1 MKWVCKV
8 CGYEHEGDTPPD
20 ECPLCGAGPEDFEPV
35 GAPAAPPSPSPQQ
48 PAVPAA
54 RAHLRCA
61 LCDSLLPDS
70 PESCVLCGSRSA
82 SLSPAPH
89 VQYAPKPG
97 TRRYVVAG
105 GGVAGYTAAD
115 RIRATDPDGSIVL
128 VTRES
133 CLPYYRLSLTRYLG
147 GELAAADLFVHPAS
161 WWRDRGIELL
171 LDTEVLEV
179 NRSSHEV
186 VTSRGRLGYDRLIA
200 ATGARSFV
208 PPLENASVRNALALR
223 TIHDAREV
231 LARARPG
238 TRVVIVGGGV
248 LGLETAF
255 GLARRGCEVTVC
267 EGSPHLL
274 PRQLDPRAAALFQS
288 HLEKKGIRF
297 ALGSMPS
304 GLVGDEAVR
313 GVRLASGTTLDAE
326 LVVLSAGIRPNNL
339 LWQKAGL
346 EVGKGLVV
354 DDSLRTSDPD
364 VFAAGDGAEHRG
376 VLYGIWPAS
385 MEMGKVAG
393 ANAAGASELFPGLP
407 MSYGLKVVDLD
418 LFSIGSV
425 RATEPGDTELV
436 RPMPE
441 PAYQKLVLRNGVVT
455 GAILLGDT
463 SLSARVR
470 DAVQQKHSL
479 DDMIS
484 ANKTP
489 GDIFAALA
497 RD

>member
-35 GAPAAPPSPSPQQ
+35 GVPAAPPPPAPQ
-48 PAVPAA
+48 PASPAA
-54 RAHLRCA
+54 RGQLRCA
-61 LCDSLLPDS
+61 LCDTVLSDAV
-70 PESCVLCGSRSA
+70 ESCDVCGSRSA
-82 SLSPAPH
+82 ALSPAPH

-97 TRRYVVAG
+97 TRRYVVVG
-105 GGVAGYTAAD
+105 GGVAGFTAAE

-133 CLPYYRLSLTRYLG
+133 CLPYYRISITRYVG
-147 GELAAADLFVHPAS
+147 GELPASDLFVHPAS
-161 WWRDRGIELL
+161 WWRDRGIELM
-171 LDTEVLEV
+171 LDTEALALDC
-179 NRSSHEV
+179 SSHELS
-186 VTSRGRLGYDRLIA
+186 TSRGRIAYDRLVA
-200 ATGARSFV
+200 ANGARAFV
-208 PPLENASVRNALALR
+208 PPLENGSVRNAMPLR

-231 LARARPG
+231 LARGRAG

-248 LGLETAF
+248 LGLEAAF

-274 PRQLDPRAAALFQS
+274 PRQLDPQAAAIFQA

-304 GLVGDEAVR
+304 ALVGDEAVR
-313 GVRLASGTTLDAE
+313 GVRLASGTILDAE

-339 LWQKAGL
+339 LWQRAGL
-346 EVGKGLVV
+346 RTEKGLIV
-354 DDSLRTSDPD
+354 DDSMRTSDPD
-364 VFAAGDGAEHRG
+364 VFGAGDGAEHRG
-376 VLYGIWPAS
+376 MLYGIWPAS

-393 ANAAGASELFPGLP
+393 INAAGGSELFPGLP

-418 LFSIGSV
+418 LFSIGTV
-425 RATEPGDTELV
+425 RATEPDCSELV
-436 RPMPE
+436 RPVAE
-441 PAYQKLVLRNGVVT
+441 PNYQKLVLRGGVVI

-463 SLSARVR
+463 SLSGRLR
-470 DAVQQKHSL
+470 DAVQQKRSVS
-479 DDMIS
+479 DMIAS
-484 ANKTP
+484 KQSP
-489 GDIFAALA
+489 GEIFAALSSE
-497 RD
+497 